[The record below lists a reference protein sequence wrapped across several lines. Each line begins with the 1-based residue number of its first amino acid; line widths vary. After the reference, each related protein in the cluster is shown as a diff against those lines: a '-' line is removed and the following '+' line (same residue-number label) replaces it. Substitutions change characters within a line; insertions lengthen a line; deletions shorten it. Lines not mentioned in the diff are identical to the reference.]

1 MPAIGR
7 PGPRNEI
14 SSMSSLQGHFLVA
27 APHQADPSLI
37 EAVVLVVEHTD
48 QGAFGVVMNGPGQPG
63 NGAPAP
69 EPDYRAEAAAGLGG
83 LVSGPPMAIH
93 AERYLAE
100 AKVLPGV
107 FFSAKEENVLLLMDQ
122 TEEPYK
128 IFTACVE
135 WGKGQLDD
143 DVGRGIWRIVAATA
157 EQIFADSNGLWERLS
172 KQAFPLQL
180 FDLIDPRHLAVNPLF
195 N

>member
-1 MPAIGR
+1 MGNAYSAVGTRCRRAIGR
-7 PGPRNEI
+7 PGPRNDEI
-14 SSMSSLQGHFLVA
+14 SRRERGMSSLQGHFLVA

-48 QGAFGVVMNGPGQPG
+48 QGAFGVVMNGPGKPG
-63 NGAPAP
+63 DGRSKRP

-107 FFSAKEENVLLLMDQ
+107 FFSAKRK
-122 TEEPYK
+122 T
-128 IFTACVE
+128 CCC
-135 WGKGQLDD
+135 
-143 DVGRGIWRIVAATA
+143 
-157 EQIFADSNGLWERLS
+157 
-172 KQAFPLQL
+172 
-180 FDLIDPRHLAVNPLF
+180 
-195 N
+195 